1 MSTRHV
7 VVVGGGITGLSTAF
21 YLLNEANKKGMEV
34 KLTLVEKGVRFGG
47 KIRTYRRDGFI
58 MEEGPDSF
66 LARKAAALDLCKELG
81 IDNHLNGTN
90 PDARKNYILRN
101 NKLHLM
107 PPGTMLGIPAEITP
121 FIRSSLISP
130 AGKIRAAMDLFLP
143 RGDSFH
149 DESLGLFLRRR
160 LGDELV
166 DQLVDPLLSGIYAG
180 NADLL
185 SLQATFPM
193 FHQIE
198 QRDRSLILG
207 IVKQRNRQKGSG
219 GPRESRQKHTSVF
232 LALETGFDSLITA
245 LVDRLQQAGAN
256 LISDT
261 SVTRLERIRTEDTD
275 NGNATKYRLKL
286 TDHPSLDAD
295 AVVLATPAFVS
306 EKLLSPFIETNPLA
320 QIPYVSVANI
330 GLAYPREAIKQPL
343 DASGFVI
350 PHKAKRFITACTWV
364 SSKWLHTA
372 PRDKVLLRCFIG
384 HSGDESHVTLSDQEI
399 IRGVRKEL
407 QSIMGIDAEPEWTK
421 VVRWNQAM
429 PQYLV
434 DHLSRLKKL
443 QSDME
448 RELPGL
454 ILTGAGYYGVGV
466 PDCIAQG
473 KQAAETVLRNF
484 ALSPTP
490 V

>member
-1 MSTRHV
+1 MATPHV

-21 YLLNEANKKGMEV
+21 YLMKEAKQNGMEM

-47 KIRTYRRDGFI
+47 KIQTYRRDGFI

-66 LARKAAALDLCKELG
+66 LARKTAALDLCKDLG
-81 IDNHLNGTN
+81 IDDQLNGTN

-121 FIRSSLISP
+121 FVRSSLISP

-143 RGDSFH
+143 RGDSSH

-198 QRDRSLILG
+198 KRDRSLILG
-207 IVKQRNRQKGSG
+207 IVKQRNSQKGSG
-219 GPRESRQKHTSVF
+219 VPREPEKKHTSIF
-232 LALETGFDSLITA
+232 LALESGFDTLVTSL
-245 LVDRLQQAGAN
+245 VERLKQEGAD
-256 LISDT
+256 LIPDT
-261 SVTRLERIRTEDTD
+261 SVTRLERVPQEDTG
-275 NGNATKYRLKL
+275 NGSGIQYRLKL
-286 TDHPSLDAD
+286 TDHPPLDAD
-295 AVVLATPAFVS
+295 AVVLTTPAFVS
-306 EKLLSPFIETNPLA
+306 EKLLSPYIETNPLA
-320 QIPYVSVANI
+320 QIPYVSVATI
-330 GLAYPREAIKQPL
+330 GLAYPRAAIKHPL
-343 DASGFVI
+343 DGSGFVI

-372 PRDKVLLRCFIG
+372 PRDKVLLRCFVG
-384 HSGDESHVTLSDQEI
+384 HSGDESHVSLSDEEVV
-399 IRGVRKEL
+399 RGVRNEL
-407 QSIMGIDAEPEWTK
+407 KSIMGIDAEPEWTK
-421 VVRWNQAM
+421 VIRWNQAM

-434 DHLSRLKKL
+434 DHLSRMKKL
-443 QSDME
+443 QSDVE

-454 ILTGAGYYGVGV
+454 TLAGAGYYGVGV

-473 KQAAETVLRNF
+473 KQAAGQVLEQLQKEIR
-484 ALSPTP
+484 
-490 V
+490 